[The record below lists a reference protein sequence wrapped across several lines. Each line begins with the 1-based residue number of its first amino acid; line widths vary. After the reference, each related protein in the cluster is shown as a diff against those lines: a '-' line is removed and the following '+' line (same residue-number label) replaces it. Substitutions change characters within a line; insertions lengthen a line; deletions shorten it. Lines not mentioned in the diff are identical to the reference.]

1 MTNQALQS
9 TPAEA
14 PARKIR
20 VMIVEDSVT
29 IRGLLTRW
37 LSIEPDLE
45 ITGIAV
51 NGREAIRLSGDLKPD
66 VILLDIEMPVM
77 DGLTALPEILKC
89 SPASLVIMA
98 STLTQR
104 GGEITIRALSSG
116 ASDYLAKPDATGLTA
131 ASDYKRDLLT
141 KVRMLGAHA
150 LRKNAPR
157 DTSTKTAAFAPA
169 RKSITEDSPR
179 RVTASVRPKAIF
191 IGSSTGG
198 PEALKTVI
206 MGLQGKLDV
215 PVLITQ
221 HMPALFTK
229 ILAEHLSKQTGAD
242 VIEAQAGMIAKAGK
256 FYIAPGNF
264 HMTVTYAANTLRI
277 DLDESP
283 PENHCRPAVD
293 PLFRSAA
300 SALGDAALAVILTGM
315 GVDGREG
322 AKAMVA
328 KGALLVAQDEETSV
342 VWGMPGAV
350 IRAGLATTSK
360 PITEIAQAVLNVVR
374 GVAL

>member
-150 LRKNAPR
+150 LRKNPPR